1 MRIPPSHVWI
11 TGNLFVIHGQNALGR
26 MNPLPFVTLMSLTS
40 LVSNF
45 HSVPYHWETN
55 KGAADHQRQVILYNN
70 QKKLH
75 FYDIAL
81 LFSAQFISST
91 YITYSS
97 CIVLWLN
104 DLAKQFAVS
113 QKEYEDAVKLMT
125 TVDPIKNRE
134 LPPPDKYEEPLT
146 VAQEYGWFKGPLVC
160 VFEHFSSSFSNV
172 PEWSVSFCWVWSD
185 IQNLFLSRGLLFGM
199 EFGSCQVMAQI

>member
-1 MRIPPSHVWI
+1 MY
-11 TGNLFVIHGQNALGR
+11 
-26 MNPLPFVTLMSLTS
+26 PLPFVTLLSLTS
-40 LVSNF
+40 RVSNF
-45 HSVPYHWETN
+45 VVYLITEKPTRVQPTI
-55 KGAADHQRQVILYNN
+55 KGKSYYTTPR
-70 QKKLH
+70 KTLH

-91 YITYSS
+91 Y
-97 CIVLWLN
+97 CISLTVAVLSYWLN
-104 DLAKQFAVS
+104 DSAKNIAVS

-160 VFEHFSSSFSNV
+160 VFEHFSSSSFSNV
-172 PEWSVSFCWVWSD
+172 PE
-185 IQNLFLSRGLLFGM
+185 
-199 EFGSCQVMAQI
+199 